1 MSDRGEDPAPPEASA
16 SHEAG
21 HRAARNT
28 AILMVAEIV
37 GRLAWFAVFA
47 GLGRAQGEA
56 EVGIFVFAA
65 AFVQIAILGLD
76 LGLDRYLI
84 KTVAKEWEERHG
96 LASDIVALKLV
107 IALPLI
113 LALLGLSSLLGY
125 QGTTQVTILILS
137 FAFIFESLG
146 RTVFSLLIASESG
159 GPIAVTAIVQRVA
172 AAALGILFLLLGLG
186 VIAVAI
192 AYAVGAILGLVLGTI
207 LMARTIGLWRWA
219 PKRTRWPAHAKASL
233 PFAAEDV
240 FTVLL
245 FKLDAVILALLTT
258 EAIVGIY
265 GAAYRVFE
273 ATLVIPYALVRAFSA
288 MYVYLERDTEPTI
301 HGTFSRSIKVAL
313 AGLLPLA
320 VSFGLLAEPLITAAF
335 GDEFAE
341 AAGPLRLL
349 APAVAMLGI
358 VSLSNSVITS
368 RRDPKIVMYI
378 TAAITILNVALNL
391 ILIPPYEAA
400 GAAAAMLVSEALW
413 SITALVIAARTVGG
427 LAWMSTLAG
436 PLLAAGAMA
445 AVIIPLAGEPI
456 LALAASLV
464 AYFSV
469 LFAVERV
476 TSPDDVRFAMRLAGR
491 FLPGRA
497 PS

>member
-1 MSDRGEDPAPPEASA
+1 MA
-16 SHEAG
+16 
-21 HRAARNT
+21 
-28 AILMVAEIV
+28 AEIV

-84 KTVAKEWEERHG
+84 KVVAKEWEERHA
-96 LASDIVALKLV
+96 LASDIVSLKLV
-107 IALPLI
+107 IAVPLI

-125 QGTTQVTILILS
+125 GGTTQITILILS

-146 RTVFSLLIASESG
+146 RTVFSLLIARESG
-159 GPIAVTAIVQRVA
+159 GPIAITAVVQRVV
-172 AAALGILFLLLGLG
+172 AAALGIIFLIIGFGVVAVAVAYALGAVLGL
-186 VIAVAI
+186 A
-192 AYAVGAILGLVLGTI
+192 LGTV
-207 LMARTIGLWRWA
+207 LMARTIGVWRWA
-219 PKRTRWPAHAKASL
+219 PARARWGAHAKASL

-301 HGTFSRSIKVAL
+301 HGTFSRSIKLAL

-349 APAVAMLGI
+349 APAIAMLGI

-378 TAAITILNVALNL
+378 TAAITVLNVALNL

-400 GAAAAMLVSEALW
+400 GAAAAMLVSEAIW
-413 SITALVIAARTVGG
+413 SVAALFVAARTVGG
-427 LAWMSTLAG
+427 LGLTRMLAG

-445 AVIIPLAGEPI
+445 AAIVPLEGAPI
-456 LALAASLV
+456 LALASGLGVYLV
-464 AYFSV
+464 ALVSI
-469 LFAVERV
+469 ERV
-476 TSPDDVRFAMRLAGR
+476 TSPEDVRFAMRLAGR

-497 PS
+497 TS